1 MKELIPKDDF
11 GIFCDSTDTMRID
24 SRDVARIFKKR
35 HDHVLRDIEKLR
47 LPKSGLSEEFRKQEY
62 SKSYYL
68 NEQNKKQPCYDMTRE
83 GFSMLVM
90 GYTTPEAM
98 TLKELYVK
106 RFVEMERHIAEMVKA
121 RQMFPKLTDMVRRV
135 HDDPKPYHFSNEC
148 DMINRLVTGMS
159 AKQFRDAHGLQKGES
174 IRPHLTAQQIH
185 EMEHLQNIDIGLL
198 IAVPDFAARKEIL
211 QKELEE
217 MRV

>member
-1 MKELIPKDDF
+1 MKELIPRDEY
-11 GIFCDSTDTMRID
+11 GIFCDNTDTIRID
-24 SRDVARIFKKR
+24 SRDVARIFGKR
-35 HDHVLRDIEKLR
+35 HAHVIRDIEKINE
-47 LPKSGLSEEFRKQEY
+47 PKSGSVESFNRLNFQPVKYKDEKGEMRKA
-62 SKSYYL
+62 YL
-68 NEQNKKQPCYDMTRE
+68 MTRD
-83 GFSMLVM
+83 GFTLLVM
-90 GYTTPEAM
+90 GYTGVKAM
-98 TLKELYVK
+98 
-106 RFVEMERHIAEMVKA
+106 RFKIAYIQRFKEMENQIADLKLS
-121 RQMFPKLTDMVRRV
+121 RNMFPKLTDMVRRV

-159 AKQFRDAHGLQKGES
+159 AKQYREAHGLQKGES

-211 QKELEE
+211 QKELEG